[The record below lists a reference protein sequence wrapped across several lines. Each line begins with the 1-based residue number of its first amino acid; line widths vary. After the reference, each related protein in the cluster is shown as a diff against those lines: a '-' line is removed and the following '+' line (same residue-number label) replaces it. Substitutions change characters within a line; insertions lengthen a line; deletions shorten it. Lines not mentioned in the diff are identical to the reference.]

1 LRVRKVLRIYTE
13 AVGGVTNTVA
23 VVADVKALRDP
34 VVGDTAESVGQAVDV
49 LGSGSAVGVDVAR
62 QA

>member
-1 LRVRKVLRIYTE
+1 VGCIDAE
-13 AVGGVTNTVA
+13 AVRGVTNAVA

-34 VVGDTAESVGQAVDV
+34 VVGDTTESVGQAVDV
-49 LGSGSAVGVDVAR
+49 LGSGAAVGVDVAR